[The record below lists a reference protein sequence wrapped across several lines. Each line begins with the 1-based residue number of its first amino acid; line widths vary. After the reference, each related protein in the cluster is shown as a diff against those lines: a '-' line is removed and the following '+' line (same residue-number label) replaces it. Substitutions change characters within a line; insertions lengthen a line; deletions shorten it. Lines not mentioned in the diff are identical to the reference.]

1 MFASKTSTFCDF
13 SWLKIQSPAGWP
25 TNQGI
30 PVIPACCA
38 DIPGYA
44 AKSMSKRSQRIVLKF
59 GSGILSTAQGIGL
72 SPRQIARL
80 AREVG
85 ALVRAGHQCVI
96 VSSGAVAAGLATLG
110 LSSRP
115 KDLAAR
121 QACAAVGQS
130 QLMHTY
136 ASAFARQ
143 GLAVAQ
149 LLLTHNDLD
158 SRTRHHNARNTLAH
172 LLSRRNV
179 VPIINENDS
188 VAVEELNF
196 GDNDRL
202 SAEVAILVEAGRL
215 IILTSVDG
223 LQDVDGET
231 VPLVRDFK
239 EIAHLVRTDKG
250 RVSTGGMVTKL
261 QAAQLAV
268 EAGIPVNIANGRK
281 PGLVYQILAGRSVGT
296 HFPVR

>member
-1 MFASKTSTFCDF
+1 MA
-13 SWLKIQSPAGWP
+13 
-25 TNQGI
+25 
-30 PVIPACCA
+30 
-38 DIPGYA
+38 
-44 AKSMSKRSQRIVLKF
+44 KRSLRIVLKF
-59 GSGILSTAQGIGL
+59 GSGILSMEQGVGL
-72 SPRQIARL
+72 SRRQIARL

-85 ALVRAGHQCVI
+85 ALVRAGHECVI

-110 LSSRP
+110 LATRP
-115 KDLAAR
+115 KELAGK

-130 QLMHTY
+130 QLMHAY

-158 SRTRHHNARNTLAH
+158 SRTRHHNARATLLH
-172 LLSRRNV
+172 LLSRGNI
-179 VPIINENDS
+179 VPVINENDS

-202 SAEVAILVEAGRL
+202 SAEVSILVDADLL

-223 LQDVDGET
+223 LQDAAGQT
-231 VPLVRDFK
+231 VPLVRDFSA
-239 EIAHLVRTDKG
+239 IAGLVRSDKG

-268 EAGIPVNIANGRK
+268 KAGIPVNIASGRQ
-281 PGLVYQILAGRSVGT
+281 PGLVYQIVAGKRVGT
-296 HFPVR
+296 YFPAK

>member
-1 MFASKTSTFCDF
+1 M
-13 SWLKIQSPAGWP
+13 
-25 TNQGI
+25 
-30 PVIPACCA
+30 
-38 DIPGYA
+38 
-44 AKSMSKRSQRIVLKF
+44 AKRPQRIVLKF
-59 GSGILSTAQGIGL
+59 GSGILATERGIGL
-72 SPRQIARL
+72 SRRQIARL

-96 VSSGAVAAGLATLG
+96 VSSGAVAAGLATLD
-110 LSSRP
+110 LSARP
-115 KDLAAR
+115 KELAAK

-130 QLMHTY
+130 QLMHAY

-158 SRTRHHNARNTLAH
+158 SRTRHDNARNTLAH
-172 LLSRRNV
+172 LLGRGNV

-202 SAEVAILVEAGRL
+202 SAEVSILVDADRL

-223 LQDVDGET
+223 LQDAAGKI
-231 VPLVRDFK
+231 VPLVRDFT
-239 EIAHLVRTDKG
+239 EVATLVRSDKG
-250 RVSTGGMVTKL
+250 HVSTGGMVTKL

-268 EAGIPVNIANGRK
+268 KAGIPVHIASGRK
-281 PGLVYQILAGRSVGT
+281 AGLVYQIVAGKRVGT
-296 HFPVR
+296 YFPAK

>member
-1 MFASKTSTFCDF
+1 M
-13 SWLKIQSPAGWP
+13 GE
-25 TNQGI
+25 
-30 PVIPACCA
+30 
-38 DIPGYA
+38 
-44 AKSMSKRSQRIVLKF
+44 RSQRIVLKF
-59 GSGILSTAQGIGL
+59 GSGILSTERGIGL
-72 SPRQIARL
+72 SRRQISRL

-110 LSSRP
+110 LAARP
-115 KDLAAR
+115 KQLAAR

-130 QLMHTY
+130 QLMHAY

-158 SRTRHHNARNTLAH
+158 SRTRHDNAHNTLLH
-172 LLSRRNV
+172 LLSRGNV

-202 SAEVAILVEAGRL
+202 SAEVAILVAADRL

-223 LQDVDGET
+223 LQDAAAQI
-231 VPLVRDFK
+231 VPVVRDFN
-239 EIAHLVRTDKG
+239 EIAALVRSDKG

-268 EAGIPVNIANGRK
+268 KAGIPVHIASGRK
-281 PGLVYQILAGRSVGT
+281 PGLVYQIIAGKRVGT
-296 HFPVR
+296 YFPAK

>member
-1 MFASKTSTFCDF
+1 M
-13 SWLKIQSPAGWP
+13 
-25 TNQGI
+25 
-30 PVIPACCA
+30 
-38 DIPGYA
+38 
-44 AKSMSKRSQRIVLKF
+44 AKRPQRIVLKF
-59 GSGILSTAQGIGL
+59 GSGILSMERGIGL
-72 SPRQIARL
+72 SRRQIARL

-110 LSSRP
+110 LDARP
-115 KDLAAR
+115 KQLAAR

-130 QLMHTY
+130 QLMHAY

-158 SRTRHHNARNTLAH
+158 SRTRHLNARNTLAH
-172 LLSRRNV
+172 LLARGNV
-179 VPIINENDS
+179 VPVINENDS

-202 SAEVAILVEAGRL
+202 SAEVAILVAADLL

-223 LQDVDGET
+223 LQDAAGRT
-231 VPLVRDFK
+231 VPVVRDFN
-239 EIAHLVRTDKG
+239 EVASLVRSDQG
-250 RVSTGGMVTKL
+250 RLSTGGMVTKL
-261 QAAQLAV
+261 QAAQLAIK
-268 EAGIPVNIANGRK
+268 AGIPVHIASGRK
-281 PGLVYQILAGRSVGT
+281 PGLVYQIVAGRRVGT
-296 HFPVR
+296 FFPAK

>member
-1 MFASKTSTFCDF
+1 MA
-13 SWLKIQSPAGWP
+13 
-25 TNQGI
+25 
-30 PVIPACCA
+30 
-38 DIPGYA
+38 
-44 AKSMSKRSQRIVLKF
+44 KRSLRIVLKF
-59 GSGILSTAQGIGL
+59 GSGILSTEHGVGL
-72 SPRQIARL
+72 SRRQIARL
-80 AREVG
+80 AREIG
-85 ALVRAGHQCVI
+85 ALVRAGHECVI

-110 LSSRP
+110 LSARP
-115 KDLAAR
+115 KELAGK

-130 QLMHTY
+130 QLMHAY

-158 SRTRHHNARNTLAH
+158 SRTRHHNARTTLLH
-172 LLSRRNV
+172 LLSRGNI
-179 VPIINENDS
+179 VPVINENDS

-202 SAEVAILVEAGRL
+202 SAEVAILVDADLL

-223 LQDVDGET
+223 LQDSTGKT
-231 VPLVRDFK
+231 VPLVRDFNA
-239 EIAHLVRTDKG
+239 ISGLVRADKG

-268 EAGIPVNIANGRK
+268 KAGIPVNIASGRK
-281 PGLVYQILAGRSVGT
+281 AGLVYQIVAGKRVGT
-296 HFPVR
+296 YFPTK

>member
-1 MFASKTSTFCDF
+1 
-13 SWLKIQSPAGWP
+13 
-25 TNQGI
+25 
-30 PVIPACCA
+30 
-38 DIPGYA
+38 
-44 AKSMSKRSQRIVLKF
+44 MSKRRQRIVLKF
-59 GSGILSTAQGIGL
+59 GSGILASEKGVGL
-72 SPRQIARL
+72 SRRQIARL

-85 ALVRAGHQCVI
+85 TLVRAGHECVI

-110 LSSRP
+110 LAGKP
-115 KDLAAR
+115 KELAAK

-130 QLMHTY
+130 QLMHAY
-136 ASAFARQ
+136 ASAFAKQ
-143 GLAVAQ
+143 GIAVAQ

-158 SRTRHHNARNTLAH
+158 SRTRHENARNTLSH
-172 LLSRRNV
+172 LLSRGNV

-202 SAEVAILVEAGRL
+202 SAEVSILVDADLL

-223 LQDVDGET
+223 LQDADGR
-231 VPLVRDFK
+231 VIPVVRDFRQVSGF
-239 EIAHLVRTDKG
+239 VRSDQG

-268 EAGIPVNIANGRK
+268 EAGIPVNIASGRRA
-281 PGLVYQILAGRSVGT
+281 GLVYAIVAGKRTGT
-296 HFPVR
+296 HFPAR

>member
-1 MFASKTSTFCDF
+1 M
-13 SWLKIQSPAGWP
+13 GE
-25 TNQGI
+25 
-30 PVIPACCA
+30 
-38 DIPGYA
+38 
-44 AKSMSKRSQRIVLKF
+44 RSQRIVLKF
-59 GSGILSTAQGIGL
+59 GSGILSTERGIGL
-72 SPRQIARL
+72 SRRQISRL

-85 ALVRAGHQCVI
+85 ALVRAGHECVI

-110 LSSRP
+110 LDARP
-115 KDLAAR
+115 RQLAAR

-130 QLMHTY
+130 QLMHAY

-158 SRTRHHNARNTLAH
+158 SRTRHDNAHNTLLH
-172 LLSRRNV
+172 LLSRGNV

-202 SAEVAILVEAGRL
+202 SAEVAILVDADRL

-223 LQDVDGET
+223 LQDAAGQT
-231 VPLVRDFK
+231 VPVVREFSGIAPLVRSDQ
-239 EIAHLVRTDKG
+239 G

-261 QAAQLAV
+261 QAALLAV
-268 EAGIPVNIANGRK
+268 KAGIPVTIASGRQA
-281 PGLVYQILAGRSVGT
+281 GLVAQIVAGRRVGT
-296 HFPVR
+296 FFPAR

>member
-1 MFASKTSTFCDF
+1 MTKPF
-13 SWLKIQSPAGWP
+13 
-25 TNQGI
+25 
-30 PVIPACCA
+30 
-38 DIPGYA
+38 
-44 AKSMSKRSQRIVLKF
+44 QRIVLKF
-59 GSGILSTAQGIGL
+59 GSGILSTRKGVGL
-72 SPRQIARL
+72 SRPQIARL

-85 ALVRAGHQCVI
+85 ALVHAGHQCVI

-110 LSSRP
+110 LDARP
-115 KDLAAR
+115 KQLAAK

-130 QLMHTY
+130 QLMHAY
-136 ASAFARQ
+136 ASAFAKQ

-158 SRTRHHNARNTLAH
+158 SRTRHINARSTLAH
-172 LLSRRNV
+172 LLARGHV

-202 SAEVAILVEAGRL
+202 SAEVAILIGAGLL

-223 LQDVDGET
+223 LQDAQGRI
-231 VPLVRDFK
+231 VPLVKDLSQVSG
-239 EIAHLVRTDKG
+239 LVRSDKG
-250 RVSTGGMVTKL
+250 HVSTGGMVTKL

-268 EAGIPVNIANGRK
+268 KAGIPTVIASGRQA
-281 PGLVYQILAGRSVGT
+281 GLVGRIVAGQRVGT
-296 HFPVR
+296 YFPAK

>member
-1 MFASKTSTFCDF
+1 MA
-13 SWLKIQSPAGWP
+13 
-25 TNQGI
+25 
-30 PVIPACCA
+30 
-38 DIPGYA
+38 
-44 AKSMSKRSQRIVLKF
+44 KRSQRIVLKF
-59 GSGILSTAQGIGL
+59 GSGILSLEEGVGL
-72 SPRQIARL
+72 SRRQIARL

-110 LSSRP
+110 LAARP
-115 KDLAAR
+115 KELAAR

-130 QLMHTY
+130 QLMHAY
-136 ASAFARQ
+136 ATAFARQ

-158 SRTRHHNARNTLAH
+158 SRTRHLNARATLVH
-172 LLSRRNV
+172 LLAQRNI

-202 SAEVAILVEAGRL
+202 SAEVAILVEADHL

-223 LQDVDGET
+223 LLDEAGKV
-231 VPLVRDFK
+231 VPVVRDFNRV
-239 EIAHLVRTDKG
+239 APVVRADKG
-250 RVSTGGMVTKL
+250 RHSTGGMVTKL
-261 QAAQLAV
+261 QAAQAAV
-268 EAGIPVNIANGRK
+268 KAGIPVHIASGRK
-281 PGLVYQILAGRSVGT
+281 AGLLYAIMAGKRTGT
-296 HFPVR
+296 SFPVR

>member
-1 MFASKTSTFCDF
+1 
-13 SWLKIQSPAGWP
+13 
-25 TNQGI
+25 
-30 PVIPACCA
+30 
-38 DIPGYA
+38 
-44 AKSMSKRSQRIVLKF
+44 MSKRAQRIVLKF
-59 GSGILSTAQGIGL
+59 GSGILSKEHGIGL

-85 ALVRAGHQCVI
+85 ALVRAGHHCII

-110 LSSRP
+110 LTSRP
-115 KDLAAR
+115 KELAAK

-130 QLMHTY
+130 QLMHSY
-136 ASAFARQ
+136 ASAFGRQ

-158 SRTRHHNARNTLAH
+158 SRTRHTNARNTLAH
-172 LLSRRNV
+172 LLARHHV

-202 SAEVAILVEAGRL
+202 SAEVAILIDADLLV
-215 IILTSVDG
+215 ILTSVDG
-223 LQDVDGET
+223 LQDSAGKV
-231 VPLVRDFK
+231 VPLVRDF
-239 EIAHLVRTDKG
+239 AQVSDLVRLDKG

-268 EAGIPVNIANGRK
+268 DAGIPVTIASGRK
-281 PGLVYQILAGRSVGT
+281 PGLLRAIVAGQHPGT
-296 HFPVR
+296 FFPAR

>member
-1 MFASKTSTFCDF
+1 M
-13 SWLKIQSPAGWP
+13 
-25 TNQGI
+25 
-30 PVIPACCA
+30 
-38 DIPGYA
+38 
-44 AKSMSKRSQRIVLKF
+44 AKRFQRIVLKF
-59 GSGILSTAQGIGL
+59 GSGILSTRRGVGL
-72 SPRQIARL
+72 SRPQLARL

-110 LSSRP
+110 LAARP
-115 KDLAAR
+115 RQLAAK

-130 QLMHTY
+130 QLMHAY
-136 ASAFARQ
+136 ASAFAKQ
-143 GLAVAQ
+143 KLAVAQ

-158 SRTRHHNARNTLAH
+158 SRTRHVNARNTLAH
-172 LLSRRNV
+172 LLARGHV

-202 SAEVAILVEAGRL
+202 SAEVAILIGADLL

-223 LQDVDGET
+223 LQDAQGRI
-231 VPLVRDFK
+231 VPLVKDFS
-239 EIAHLVRTDKG
+239 EVSGLVRPDKG
-250 RVSTGGMVTKL
+250 HVSTGGMVTKL

-268 EAGIPVNIANGRK
+268 KAGIPTVIASGRK
-281 PGLVYQILAGRSVGT
+281 AGLVAAIVAGQRVGT
-296 HFPVR
+296 LFPIR

>member
-1 MFASKTSTFCDF
+1 MA
-13 SWLKIQSPAGWP
+13 
-25 TNQGI
+25 
-30 PVIPACCA
+30 
-38 DIPGYA
+38 
-44 AKSMSKRSQRIVLKF
+44 KRSQRIVLKF
-59 GSGILSTAQGIGL
+59 GSGILSSEQGIGL
-72 SPRQIARL
+72 SRRQIARL

-110 LSSRP
+110 LDARP
-115 KDLAAR
+115 KQLAAR

-130 QLMHTY
+130 QLMHAY

-143 GLAVAQ
+143 GVAVAQ
-149 LLLTHNDLD
+149 LLLTHNDLY
-158 SRTRHHNARNTLAH
+158 SRTRHDNARNTIGH
-172 LLSRRNV
+172 LLSRGNV

-202 SAEVAILVEAGRL
+202 SAEVAILVDADLL

-223 LQDVDGET
+223 LQDSAGKI
-231 VPLVRDFK
+231 VPLVRNFND
-239 EIAHLVRTDKG
+239 IAHLVRADKG

-268 EAGIPVNIANGRK
+268 KAGIPVNIASGRK
-281 PGLVYQILAGRSVGT
+281 AGLVYQIIAGRRVGT
-296 HFPVR
+296 HFPAK

>member
-1 MFASKTSTFCDF
+1 M
-13 SWLKIQSPAGWP
+13 GE
-25 TNQGI
+25 
-30 PVIPACCA
+30 
-38 DIPGYA
+38 
-44 AKSMSKRSQRIVLKF
+44 RSQRIVLKF
-59 GSGILSTAQGIGL
+59 GSGILSTERGIGL
-72 SPRQIARL
+72 SRRQIARL

-110 LSSRP
+110 LAARP
-115 KDLAAR
+115 KQLAAR

-130 QLMHTY
+130 QLMHAY

-158 SRTRHHNARNTLAH
+158 SRTRHANARNTLAH
-172 LLSRRNV
+172 LLSRGNV

-202 SAEVAILVEAGRL
+202 SAEVAILVNADRL

-223 LQDVDGET
+223 LQDGDGKI
-231 VPLVRDFK
+231 VPLVRDFS
-239 EIAHLVRTDKG
+239 EIASLVRSDKG

-268 EAGIPVNIANGRK
+268 KAGIPVHIASGRR
-281 PGLVYQILAGRSVGT
+281 PGLVRQLVAGKRVGT
-296 HFPVR
+296 HFPA